1 MTTDLDGLTAFLATA
16 ELFSGL
22 GADACRR
29 LAADLV
35 PHQVAAGEVVLRE
48 GEPAASL
55 HLVRHGRLRV
65 TVEGRTVGELG
76 PGRTVGEFALL
87 LGTPRTAT
95 VTALRDSDLL
105 CLPAAAFHTATT
117 RHPDLL
123 RNLARSLAERTVA
136 GNARAGVPIQGSP
149 AVRTVALVP
158 AGRPPGAARS
168 STPGEVLVRRTF
180 RRTAEVARASAH
192 RGGLLRRTSSR
203 LGASDPGTGGAP
215 VVGAFAS
222 QLVAALAAYVSVE
235 RVDRGRIERALG
247 QGAADAAIGGTDGAA
262 VIAWLQRLEAAAD
275 IVVYVAD
282 DQPTEWTARCLRQA
296 DRVLL
301 VADAGA
307 SPGADAAGGSLARR
321 ELVLLHD
328 DTAVA
333 PRGTAAW
340 LDRLDVAA
348 HHHVRRSSAADHA
361 RVARYLTGRAVGVV
375 LSGGG
380 TRGAAHLGAVRA
392 LEDAGVPIDA
402 IAGASMGAVM
412 AAFVAKG
419 WGHER
424 RVEELLGVF
433 TRSAVRT
440 ATLPLVA
447 VWSGSIVRRRF
458 HRHGFPPDVRLED
471 LWTPYFCV
479 SANLSR
485 AELVVHDRGEAW
497 RAMRASVS
505 LPGVLPPVFH
515 DGDLLVDGGL
525 LDNLPVVTMRER
537 LGGGPVVAVDLRRDV
552 ALTVKEPF
560 EPVLSGWSVLLARL
574 RGRDPGIPGIAAI
587 LLRAFELGSVAQGA
601 RPGATPE
608 LHLRPELPEGYSLLE
623 LQSGRGLVDLAY
635 DQVAAELR
643 RVKAD
648 GHPVLSASGG

>member
-1 MTTDLDGLTAFLATA
+1 M
-16 ELFSGL
+16 
-22 GADACRR
+22 
-29 LAADLV
+29 
-35 PHQVAAGEVVLRE
+35 
-48 GEPAASL
+48 
-55 HLVRHGRLRV
+55 
-65 TVEGRTVGELG
+65 
-76 PGRTVGEFALL
+76 
-87 LGTPRTAT
+87 
-95 VTALRDSDLL
+95 
-105 CLPAAAFHTATT
+105 
-117 RHPDLL
+117 
-123 RNLARSLAERTVA
+123 
-136 GNARAGVPIQGSP
+136 
-149 AVRTVALVP
+149 
-158 AGRPPGAARS
+158 
-168 STPGEVLVRRTF
+168 
-180 RRTAEVARASAH
+180 
-192 RGGLLRRTSSR
+192 
-203 LGASDPGTGGAP
+203 
-215 VVGAFAS
+215 
-222 QLVAALAAYVSVE
+222 SVE

-247 QGAADAAIGGTDGAA
+247 RGAADAAVDGTDGAA

-282 DQPTEWTARCLRQA
+282 DQATEWTARCLRQA

-301 VADAGA
+301 IGDAA
-307 SPGADAAGGSLARR
+307 SPPGRRWQRRRKTAVPRNTPSRWGETAMPTGPDGAGGSLARR
-321 ELVLLHD
+321 ELVLVHD
-328 DTAVA
+328 DATVA

-348 HHHVRRSSAADHA
+348 HHHVRRSSGADHA

-392 LEDAGVPIDA
+392 LEEAGVPIDA

-419 WGHER
+419 WDHER

-515 DGDLLVDGGL
+515 DGDLLVDGGI
-525 LDNLPVVTMRER
+525 LDNLPVAAMRER

-560 EPVLSGWSVLLARL
+560 EPVLSGWRVLVQRL
-574 RGRDPGIPGIAAI
+574 RGRDPGIPGITAI

-601 RPGATPE
+601 RPGATAD
-608 LHLRPELPEGYSLLE
+608 LHLRPELPEGYTLLE
-623 LQSGRGLVDLAY
+623 LESGRGLVDLAH
-635 DQVAAELR
+635 DHVAAQLR
-643 RVKAD
+643 RAAAD
-648 GHPVLSASGG
+648 GHPVLPASPG